1 MKLTEAITAFTTDY
15 SYNTRKTY
23 TNALGRFVGWARETG
38 WPVTEVEELDPQWA
52 IPFARSMKREG
63 LAASTITLYLIAL
76 VQFLEWLKVQGNV
89 GITAEQFFT
98 LKAQV
103 KDWNS
108 KNKGRRLARL
118 PKEDAVIATIELA
131 HETDDDDE
139 RLRLYHL
146 RNAAM
151 IEIWSSTGCRISEA
165 ANLKRDDLNPT
176 NMTAMVRGGKGNKD
190 REIVFADREAWET
203 VQTYLRERDKLG
215 FTAEGEEPVLAR
227 HDYHTH
233 QHKVILPVGTES
245 MRVALRKILKAGGVE
260 DTFTPHQLRHRAG
273 TNLLRKTGNLAIVQR
288 YLGHANVSTTADTY
302 THLTND
308 DVIEAVRGG

>member
-1 MKLTEAITAFTTDY
+1 MKLDEAITAFTADY
-15 SYNTRKTY
+15 SYNTQKTY
-23 TNALGRFVGWARETG
+23 TNALRRFVGWARETG
-38 WPVTEVEELDPQWA
+38 WPITDVEELDPKWA

-63 LAASTITLYLIAL
+63 LSSSSITLYLIAL

-108 KNKGRRLARL
+108 KNRHTRLARL
-118 PKEDAVIATIELA
+118 PKEDAVIATVELA
-131 HETDDDDE
+131 HEIEGEDE
-139 RLRLYHL
+139 RQRLFHL

-151 IEIWSSTGCRISEA
+151 IDIWASTGCRISEA
-165 ANLKRDDLNPT
+165 ANLKRDDLNPSK
-176 NMTAMVRGGKGNKD
+176 MTAMVRGGKGNKD
-190 REIVFADREAWET
+190 REIVFASKEAWDT

-215 FTAEGEEPVLAR
+215 FTVQGEEPVLAR
-227 HDYHTH
+227 HDYEMHN
-233 QHKVILPVGTES
+233 KRVILPVGPES
-245 MRVALRKILKAGGVE
+245 MRTALKRILKEAGVE

-273 TNLLRKTGNLAIVQR
+273 TNLLRKTGNPAIVQQ
-288 YLGHANVSTTADTY
+288 YLGHKNVSTTIDTY
-302 THLTND
+302 THLTNE